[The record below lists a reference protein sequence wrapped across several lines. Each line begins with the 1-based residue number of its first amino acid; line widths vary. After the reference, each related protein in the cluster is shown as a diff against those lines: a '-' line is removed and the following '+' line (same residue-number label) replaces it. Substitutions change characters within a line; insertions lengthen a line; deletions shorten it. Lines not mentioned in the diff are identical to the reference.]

1 MYQALFDKN
10 PNMKFRSVFLLFV
23 VTSFAFSLTGCF
35 KWAARA
41 ENKLPEETALQK
53 TYNYN
58 GKVIIVGAGGAG
70 LAAAKI
76 LERNNIDYLVLEATN
91 RYGGRLKKDTTLAD
105 FPIDL
110 GAEWI
115 HSNPKVLNVIKGKSG
130 DQVDEELIPYKLDS
144 TLKWDGKKLK
154 SANLNSNLFYRFMPE
169 SKFKNSTWFDFFDE
183 HIASEV
189 KHKIVYNAAV
199 NHIDY
204 TGDKVNVKTVSGDVY
219 EGDKVLLAVPIGV
232 LQANLIEFSPALSDR
247 KKQAIESINFL
258 PGFKVAMK
266 FSEKFYPDLIKCE
279 TGYSLKEGEKSY
291 YDMAFKKESQ
301 SHILGFL
308 CAGEEAKK
316 YYEYNSKEDIVEAL
330 IEELDQMFAGK
341 ASKTYTGEY
350 RFENWGQ
357 YQYTQGT
364 WVGIPYEKSFDLA
377 AIAEPLD
384 NRIYFAGAILD
395 PYRQMGA
402 PGSML
407 SGYYF
412 IDQLLT
418 DK

>member
-1 MYQALFDKN
+1 
-10 PNMKFRSVFLLFV
+10 MKFRSVLLFIV
-23 VTSFAFSLTGCF
+23 VTSFAFCLTGCF
-35 KWAARA
+35 NWAARA
-41 ENKLPEETALQK
+41 ENKLPEETALHK

-58 GKVIIVGAGGAG
+58 GKVIIIGAGGAG

-76 LERNNIDYLVLEATN
+76 LERNNINYIVLEATN
-91 RYGGRLKKDTTLAD
+91 RYGGRLKKDSTLAD

-115 HSNPKVLNVIKGKSG
+115 HSDPKVLNVIKGKSG

-144 TLKWDGKKLK
+144 TLKWDGKNLK
-154 SANLNSNLFYRFMPE
+154 SSNLYWNLFYRFMPE

-183 HIASEV
+183 HIAREV
-189 KHKIVYNAAV
+189 KHKIVYNAAA

-204 TGDKVNVKTVSGDVY
+204 TGNKVKVTTESGDVY
-219 EGDKVLLAVPIGV
+219 EGDKLLLAVSIGV
-232 LQANLIEFSPALSDR
+232 LKSNLIEFLPELSDD
-247 KKQAIESINFL
+247 KKKAIEAINFL

-266 FSEKFYPDLIKCE
+266 FSEKFYPDLIQCE
-279 TGYSLKEGEKSY
+279 TGSGLKGGERTY
-291 YDMAFKKESQ
+291 YDMAFKKECQ
-301 SHILGFL
+301 SNILGFL
-308 CAGEEAKK
+308 CAGEDAKK
-316 YYEYNSKEDIVEAL
+316 YYEYNSKDDIIKAL
-330 IEELDQMFAGK
+330 IKELDQMFEGK
-341 ASKTYTGEY
+341 ASETYTGEY
-350 RFENWGQ
+350 RLENWGQ
-357 YQYTQGT
+357 HQYTQGT
-364 WVGIPYEKSFDLA
+364 WVVVPFEKPSDLTK
-377 AIAEPLD
+377 IAEPLD

-412 IDQLLT
+412 IDQLLA

>member
-1 MYQALFDKN
+1 
-10 PNMKFRSVFLLFV
+10 MKFHSVLLFFV
-23 VTSFAFSLTGCF
+23 VTSLAFSLTGCF

-53 TYNYN
+53 TYSYN
-58 GKVIIVGAGGAG
+58 GKVIIIGAGGAG

-91 RYGGRLKKDTTLAD
+91 HYGGRLKKDTTLAD

-204 TGDKVNVKTVSGDVY
+204 TGDKVKVKTESGDIY
-219 EGDKVLLAVPIGV
+219 EGDKVLLAVSIGV

-247 KKQAIESINFL
+247 KKQAIASIDFL

-279 TGYSLKEGEKSY
+279 TGYGLKGGEKSY

-301 SHILGFL
+301 SNILGFL

-316 YYEYNSKEDIVEAL
+316 YYAYNSKEDIVAAL

-350 RFENWGQ
+350 RLENWGQ

-364 WVGIPYEKSFDLA
+364 WVVVPFEKSSDLTT
-377 AIAEPLD
+377 IAEPLD

-395 PYRQMGA
+395 PYKQMGA

-407 SGYYF
+407 SGYYS